1 MITIR
6 KSYSKYDSH
15 KKIIIKF
22 SVLNL
27 HQWNFSRTPTYPV
40 RATDLVNDL
49 WYLTSFDPTRRL
61 RDRFEGSD
69 IPKKNR
75 IPNDDILSCI
85 FCSGPEKFRDLAF
98 LQTPSVKGIFRDPQE
113 HGTPKNGKFPIR
125 ASHIFRDSYG
135 SDMGTLAPLP
145 PDPPV
150 FARQKNRTSSFVS
163 RWTLR
168 PRRLL
173 ACWGP
178 KKKNRKKRIS
188 DGWSEDI
195 FKKPATFQ
203 RGAKVYKTLR
213 KMWNWHFLTTI

>member
-40 RATDLVNDL
+40 RTTDLVNDL

-98 LQTPSVKGIFRDPQE
+98 LQTPIVSRVFS
-113 HGTPKNGKFPIR
+113 GTPKNMGPPKMVSFPYELPI
-125 ASHIFRDSYG
+125 SLGILTGVIWDF
-135 SDMGTLAPLP
+135 GTTPVPL
-145 PDPPV
+145 PV
-150 FARQKNRTSSFVS
+150 FARQKIGPLLSFHGGPFDLGG
-163 RWTLR
+163 W
-168 PRRLL
+168 RLL
-173 ACWGP
+173 LAEQ
-178 KKKNRKKRIS
+178 KTRKKRIS

-195 FKKPATFQ
+195 
-203 RGAKVYKTLR
+203 Y
-213 KMWNWHFLTTI
+213 I